1 MYFIYLLQAFGVKR
15 NPGKIGSSFGSSTAR
30 LHRVKCAAS
39 NVDSGAQSWNLPVFR
54 PVDLLNIGYS
64 ERTGQKTGESHLC
77 AVSQRS
83 AKSTRTESK
92 ISEENQLQQACVK
105 TSNQIIG
112 AKQINKR

>member
-1 MYFIYLLQAFGVKR
+1 MLIAV
-15 NPGKIGSSFGSSTAR
+15 
-30 LHRVKCAAS
+30 
-39 NVDSGAQSWNLPVFR
+39 AQSWNLPVFR
-54 PVDLLNIGYS
+54 PVGLQYI
-64 ERTGQKTGESHLC
+64 EPTAQETGEFHLC